1 MDIKVSNIGYKTWRF
16 TDTTFYYDKTEYALE
31 DIKNIVMSRKCPGIL
46 FMGEI
51 LVTLQDGTYIT
62 LDFSYKDRNKATD
75 AVFYT
80 RKRLKIEDKPKKSIF
95 RKRCK
100 LCGAVYSYT
109 LADLER
115 NEELRKK
122 ALREAVHGV
131 TEVFGGTTVG
141 ATLSRKNS
149 EDALDKVVDYS
160 RCPKCGSPEV
170 ADITDEEFKQMQE
183 VSTKPSANAV
193 SSADEL
199 KKFKELLDMGAISQE
214 EFDAKKKQLLGL

>member
-1 MDIKVSNIGYKTWRF
+1 MDIKVSMIGYKTWRF

-31 DIKNIVMSRKCPGIL
+31 DIKHIVISRECPGVL
-46 FMGEI
+46 FMGEVF
-51 LVTLQDGTYIT
+51 VTLQDGTDIR
-62 LDFSYKDRNKATD
+62 LPFSYKDRKKAVD

-80 RKRLKIEDKPKKSIF
+80 RARLKIEDKPKKSIF

-109 LADLER
+109 LTDLER

-149 EDALDKVVDYS
+149 EDALNKVVDYG

-183 VSTKPSANAV
+183 TAEKPATTAISA
-193 SSADEL
+193 ADEL
-199 KKFKELLDMGAISQE
+199 KKFKELLDAGVITQE